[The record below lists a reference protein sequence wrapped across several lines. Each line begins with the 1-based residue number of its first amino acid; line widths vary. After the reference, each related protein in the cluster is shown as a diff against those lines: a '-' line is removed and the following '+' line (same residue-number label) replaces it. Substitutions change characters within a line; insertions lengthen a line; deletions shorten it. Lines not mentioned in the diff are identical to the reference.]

1 MKYSGPGSVLRALGM
16 TAFLSTQ
23 LFVAAQAADHAGDI
37 EVGMAAGALVVD
49 PEGLA
54 QIAANGYRLFEADF
68 RDFSGGLFKTD
79 DPGFVSEEGALD
91 VGLVVGYRGLGVLQ
105 SWNGSMWTSS
115 GPSVFVSIEDV
126 LGTITSFGYGAVTD
140 PAGAI
145 AQVSGAGD
153 IHSHLDFS
161 IGGADRALAGAY
173 LITLQL
179 EANGVL
185 ASSPFYIAFNNG
197 LEEAAFE
204 GAVGA
209 LMAPVPEP
217 ATWAML
223 IAGVGLV
230 GALGRR
236 RQCV

>member
-1 MKYSGPGSVLRALGM
+1 M
-16 TAFLSTQ
+16 TAFLSLQ
-23 LFVAAQAADHAGDI
+23 LGVIAQAADHAGDI

-49 PEGLA
+49 PEGRA
-54 QIAANGYRLFEADF
+54 QVAANGYRLFEADF
-68 RDFSGGLFKTD
+68 RDFSGGPFKTD
-79 DPGFVSEEGALD
+79 DPGFVAEKGALD
-91 VGLVVGYRGLGVLQ
+91 VGLIIGYRGLGVLQ
-105 SWNGSMWTSS
+105 SWNGSTWTSS

-126 LGTITSFGYGAVTD
+126 LGTITSFDYGAVTD
-140 PAGAI
+140 PVGAI

-153 IHSHLDFS
+153 NHSHLDFS
-161 IGGADRALAGAY
+161 IGGTDRALAGAY

-179 EANGVL
+179 EASGVL

-197 LEEAAFE
+197 LDEASFE

-223 IAGVGLV
+223 LAGVGLV

>member
-1 MKYSGPGSVLRALGM
+1 MISADEMDLALRSARRK
-16 TAFLSTQ
+16 
-23 LFVAAQAADHAGDI
+23 
-37 EVGMAAGALVVD
+37 
-49 PEGLA
+49 
-54 QIAANGYRLFEADF
+54 N
-68 RDFSGGLFKTD
+68 
-79 DPGFVSEEGALD
+79 
-91 VGLVVGYRGLGVLQ
+91 
-105 SWNGSMWTSS
+105 
-115 GPSVFVSIEDV
+115 VSIEDV